1 MLRTSLKC
9 PFALVVLL
17 GCCAAASAKNAAA
30 AKSEHPEHASFAV
43 QNVLTLKVPQGAHKV
58 RIWFAVP
65 QENAYT
71 KVTDFTASTPY
82 HVEYRKDSW
91 ENRVGHIDV
100 TDPKQPEITITER
113 FHERREEI
121 LTHLDPSKTRPLTEA
136 EHKALERYLLP
147 TTYVIIN
154 PEIKKLAARIVGGET
169 NPILASRKIYNWTLD
184 NITYWVEYPGRMH
197 ASSTGSTEFCLGT
210 KSGNCTDFHS
220 LYASLS
226 MAAGIPT
233 RMVYGSLLKPTL
245 DGVPVDASYHCWI
258 QFYAPNYGW
267 IPLDV
272 ALADIYGKEFP
283 LTSKNK
289 SLVELT
295 TATGYHGFDKS
306 KINFYFGNLDDR
318 RVVWSTGR
326 DLMMQP
332 PQEDGPV
339 NALVEMYAEVDG
351 KTYTGWTRKFTYKQ
365 LSQ

>member
-1 MLRTSLKC
+1 MLRSSLK
-9 PFALVVLL
+9 FRVALLMFL
-17 GCCAAASAKNAAA
+17 GFCASASANGGS
-30 AKSEHPEHASFAV
+30 AKSGEPQHASFEV
-43 QNVLTLKVPQGAHKV
+43 QNVLTLKVPQGAHQL

-65 QENAYT
+65 QENTYT
-71 KVTDFTASTPY
+71 NVTDFTATTPY
-82 HVEYRKDSW
+82 HVEYRNDSW
-91 ENRVGHIDV
+91 GNREGYIVVDE
-100 TDPKQPEITITER
+100 PKGPEITITER
-113 FHERREEI
+113 FRVRRSEI
-121 LTHLDPSKTRPLTEA
+121 LNHLDPSKTRPLTDA
-136 EHKALERYLLP
+136 ERKALERYLLP

-154 PEIKKLAARIVGGET
+154 DQIKNLANQIVSGET
-169 NPILASRKIYNWTLD
+169 NPILASRKIYDWTLN
-184 NITYWVEYPGRMH
+184 NITYWVEYPDHMH
-197 ASSTGSTEFCLGT
+197 ASKTGSTDFCLGT

-283 LTSKNK
+283 LTSQNK
-289 SLVELT
+289 QLVELT
-295 TATGYHGFDKS
+295 TATGYKGFDKS

-332 PQEDGPV
+332 PQDDGPV
-339 NALVEMYAEVDG
+339 NAMVEMYAEADG
-351 KTYTGWTRKFTYKQ
+351 KTYTDWTRKFTYKQ

>member
-1 MLRTSLKC
+1 MLRTSSK
-9 PFALVVLL
+9 FQAALLLLL
-17 GCCAAASAKNAAA
+17 GCSAFASARNAVV
-30 AKSEHPEHASFAV
+30 KSEQPQHASFAV
-43 QNVLTLKVPQGAHKV
+43 QNVLTVKVPKGAHSV

-65 QENAYT
+65 QENTYT
-71 KVTDFTASTPY
+71 QVTDLTATTPY
-82 HVEYRKDSW
+82 HVEYRDDSW
-91 ENRVGHIDV
+91 GNREGYLEAVNP
-100 TDPKQPEITITER
+100 TQSEIIITER
-113 FHERREEI
+113 FHVRRAEI
-121 LTHLDPSKTRPLTEA
+121 LHHLDPSKTRPLTAA
-136 EHKALERYLLP
+136 EHEALERYLLP

-154 PEIKKLAARIVGGET
+154 SQIKKLAAQIVGGET
-169 NPILASRKIYNWTLD
+169 NPILAARKIYNWTLN

-197 ASSTGSTEFCLGT
+197 ASKVGSTEFCLGT

-245 DGVPVDASYHCWI
+245 DGVPVDADYHCWI

-272 ALADIYGKEFP
+272 SLADIYGKEFP
-283 LTSKNK
+283 LTPKNK
-289 SLVELT
+289 SLVNLT

-318 RVVWSTGR
+318 RVVWSLGR

-332 PQEDGPV
+332 PQDDGPV
-339 NALVEMYAEVDG
+339 NDMVEMYAEVDG
-351 KTYTGWTRKFTYKQ
+351 KTYTDWTRKMTYKQ
-365 LSQ
+365 LPQ

>member
-1 MLRTSLKC
+1 LK
-9 PFALVVLL
+9 FRLALLVFL
-17 GCCAAASAKNAAA
+17 GFGVTASAGSGSV
-30 AKSEHPEHASFAV
+30 KSGTPQHASFVV
-43 QNVLTLKVPQGAHKV
+43 QNVLTVKVPQGARHV

-65 QENAYT
+65 QENTYT
-71 KVTDFTASTPY
+71 KVTGFTATAPY
-82 HVEYRKDSW
+82 HVEYRNDSW
-91 ENRVGHIDV
+91 GNREGYIDV
-100 TDPKQPEITITER
+100 TGAKQTEITITEH
-113 FHERREEI
+113 FDVRRTEI
-121 LTHLDPSKTRPLTEA
+121 LNHLDPSKTRPLTDA
-136 EHKALERYLLP
+136 ERKALQRYLLP

-154 PEIKKLAARIVGGET
+154 PEIKKLSEQIVGGET
-169 NPILASRKIYNWTLD
+169 NPILASRKIYDWTLN
-184 NITYWVEYPGRMH
+184 NISYWVEYPDRMH
-197 ASSTGSTEFCLGT
+197 ASKTGSTEFCLGT

-283 LTSKNK
+283 LTDKNK

-306 KINFYFGNLDDR
+306 KIDFYFGNLDDR

-332 PQEDGPV
+332 PQDDGPV
-339 NALVEMYAEVDG
+339 NAMVEMYAEVDG
-351 KTYTGWTRKFTYKQ
+351 ETYTDWTRKFTYKQ
-365 LSQ
+365 LSK

>member
-1 MLRTSLKC
+1 MLRTSSKVCGFLLL
-9 PFALVVLL
+9 AL
-17 GCCAAASAKNAAA
+17 GFGASAFAANRA
-30 AKSEHPEHASFAV
+30 DSKPEHASFAV
-43 QNVLTLKVPQGAHKV
+43 QNVLTLKVPQGSHQV

-65 QENAYT
+65 QDNTYT
-71 KVTDFTASTPY
+71 KVTDFVAETPY
-82 HVEYRKDSW
+82 HVEYRNDSW
-91 ENRVGHIDV
+91 GNREGYIDV
-100 TDPKQPEITITER
+100 TDAKQPEITITER
-113 FHERREEI
+113 FHVRREEI
-121 LTHLDPSKTRPLTEA
+121 LTHLDPSKTRPLTDA
-136 EHKALERYLLP
+136 ERKALERYLLP

-154 PEIKKLAARIVGGET
+154 DQIKKLAAQIVGGET
-169 NPILASRKIYNWTLD
+169 NPILASRKIYDWTLN
-184 NITYWVEYPGRMH
+184 NITYWVEYPDHMH
-197 ASSTGSTEFCLGT
+197 ASKTGSTEFCLGT

-233 RMVYGSLLKPTL
+233 RMIYGSLLKPTL

-258 QFYAPNYGW
+258 QFYAPHYGW

-283 LTSKNK
+283 LTSQNK

-306 KINFYFGNLDDR
+306 KIAFYFGNLDDR
-318 RVVWSTGR
+318 RVVWSMGR

-332 PQEDGPV
+332 PQDDGPV
-339 NALVEMYAEVDG
+339 NAMVEMYAEVDG
-351 KTYTGWTRKFTYKQ
+351 KTYTDWTRKFTYKQ

>member
-1 MLRTSLKC
+1 MLRTSLK
-9 PFALVVLL
+9 FQAALFLFL
-17 GCCAAASAKNAAA
+17 GCSAAASAGNAAV
-30 AKSEHPEHASFAV
+30 KSGQPQHASFAV
-43 QNVLTLKVPQGAHKV
+43 QNVLTLKVPQGAHQV

-65 QENAYT
+65 QENTYT
-71 KVTDFTASTPY
+71 AVSEFTADAPF
-82 HVEYRKDSW
+82 HVEYRNDSW
-91 ENRVGHIDV
+91 GNRVGYLEV
-100 TDPKQPEITITER
+100 ANPAQPEITITER
-113 FHERREEI
+113 FHVRRAEI
-121 LTHLDPSKTRPLTEA
+121 LNHLDPSKTRPLTDA
-136 EHKALERYLLP
+136 ERKALQRYLLP

-154 PEIKKLAARIVGGET
+154 PDIEKLSAQIVGGET
-169 NPILASRKIYNWTLD
+169 NPILASRKIYDWTL
-184 NITYWVEYPGRMH
+184 NNVTYWVEYPDHMH
-197 ASSTGSTEFCLGT
+197 ASKTGSTEFCLGT

-245 DGVPVDASYHCWI
+245 DGVPTDASYHCWI

-283 LTSKNK
+283 LNDKNK
-289 SLVELT
+289 TLVELT

-306 KINFYFGNLDDR
+306 KIDFYFGNLDDR

-332 PQEDGPV
+332 PQDDGPV
-339 NALVEMYAEVDG
+339 NAMVEMYAEVDG
-351 KTYTGWTRKFTYKQ
+351 KTYTDWTRKFTYKE
-365 LSQ
+365 LAH

>member
-1 MLRTSLKC
+1 LFRTSLN
-9 PFALVVLL
+9 FQAGLLLVL
-17 GCCAAASAKNAAA
+17 GCSAAAFGGSAAT
-30 AKSEHPEHASFAV
+30 KSEQPQRASFAV
-43 QNVLTLKVPQGAHKV
+43 QNVLTLKVPQGAHQV

-65 QENAYT
+65 QENTFT

-82 HVEYRKDSW
+82 HVEYRNDSW
-91 ENRVGHIDV
+91 GNREGYIDV
-100 TDPKQPEITITER
+100 TGAKQPEITITER
-113 FHERREEI
+113 FHVQRTEI
-121 LTHLDPSKTRPLTEA
+121 LNHLDPSKTRPLTDA
-136 EHKALERYLLP
+136 ERKALQRYLLP

-154 PEIKKLAARIVGGET
+154 DQIKKLADQIVGGET
-169 NPILASRKIYNWTLD
+169 NPILASRKIYDWTL
-184 NITYWVEYPGRMH
+184 NNVTYWVEYPDHMH
-197 ASSTGSTEFCLGT
+197 ASKTGSTEFCLGT

-226 MAAGIPT
+226 MAVGIPT

-283 LTSKNK
+283 LTDKNK

-306 KINFYFGNLDDR
+306 KIDFYFGNLDDR

-332 PQEDGPV
+332 PQDDGPV
-339 NALVEMYAEVDG
+339 NAMVEMYAEVDG
-351 KTYTGWTRKFTYKQ
+351 KTYTDWTRKFTYKQ